1 MAQTT
6 HRLFRLAVNP
16 ATQARRLSLDAQR
29 EEKLK
34 QAGKAGK
41 AGGGGEEGQGPGDR
55 RRKSIEVGSLVNGQV
70 RNVLRSTRM
79 VEKMT
84 NNNIMV

>member
-34 QAGKAGK
+34 QAGKAG
-41 AGGGGEEGQGPGDR
+41 GGGEEGQGPGDR

-70 RNVLRSTRM
+70 RNVLRLTRM